1 MIATENTYQSI
12 LQKLSRV
19 SVASLPQVDLFL
31 QQFIEAQE
39 ENKTNRE
46 EIMSLAGSWDEMSE
60 MDFQEYLDE
69 TKRVGNEAFSREITL

>member
-69 TKRVGNEAFSREITL
+69 TKRVSNEAFSREITL